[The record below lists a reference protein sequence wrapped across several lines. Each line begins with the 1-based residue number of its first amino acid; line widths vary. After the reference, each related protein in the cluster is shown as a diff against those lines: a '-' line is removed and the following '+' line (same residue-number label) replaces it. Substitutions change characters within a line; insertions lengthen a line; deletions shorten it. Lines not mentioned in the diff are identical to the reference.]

1 LQYKPSIERT
11 ALAILL
17 GLLIALL
24 VVVTT
29 LPAFPVDET
38 RYLTV
43 AWEMRASGN
52 WALPTLN
59 FEPYSHKPPLLFW
72 LINLLWSLLG
82 EQVWVARL
90 VGVLSFIAVLILAHR
105 LEGDLAATETAE
117 DERPATSVLL
127 LAGFPVFIAFGFSI
141 MFDMLLTACVVAAL
155 LALWHAGRYGD
166 RRAWAAFAIS
176 MGAGLL
182 AKGPVALLTLLP
194 VALLG
199 PLWIAPE
206 QRPRWYLKVAAA
218 VAIGGTMVLGWALRA
233 AYLGGPEYAE
243 MIFWKQSAG
252 RISSSFAHARPFWFY
267 IPILTIFLLPVILWR
282 PLRDGVRK
290 VAAASSPARNF
301 LLAWII
307 PPFIGLSLISGK
319 QPHYLLPLIPG
330 IAILVALGMRK
341 TEFRPRDRTELI
353 AVAGVSATMVV
364 VLSIVG
370 TSLLPQEGILEA
382 VQHLSLPWAI
392 LIAVDIFAAIYLLA
406 RSIRGALIGIAIA
419 NVIAMMSALA
429 IGRSTIAKLYDLQP
443 MADVLATHAGSPIAA
458 AQKTRGEFGFL
469 ARLQSPL
476 IIVPEENIA
485 CWLAKTPRSL
495 AIMRTQVDADVPAYR
510 TVYRQPYRAND
521 ALLIIESDGKT
532 ACTNGD
538 AVPITKGT
546 AEE

>member
-1 LQYKPSIERT
+1 MQYKQSIERT

-17 GLLIALL
+17 GLMIALL

-72 LINLLWSLLG
+72 LINVLWSLLG
-82 EQVWVARL
+82 EKVWAARL
-90 VGVLSFIAVLILAHR
+90 VGVLSFIAVLMLAHR
-105 LEGDLAATETAE
+105 LEGELAATETTGEA
-117 DERPATSVLL
+117 RPATSVLL
-127 LAGFPVFIAFGFSI
+127 LAGFPAFIAFGFSI
-141 MFDMLLTACVVAAL
+141 MFDMLLTAFVMGAL

-166 RRAWAAFAIS
+166 RRAWALFAAS
-176 MGAGLL
+176 LGAGLL

-199 PLWIAPE
+199 PFWIAPE
-206 QRPRWYLKVAAA
+206 QRPHWYLRVTAAFA
-218 VAIGGTMVLGWALRA
+218 VGGAVVLAWALRA

-252 RISSSFAHARPFWFY
+252 RIASSFAHARPFWFY
-267 IPILTIFLLPVILWR
+267 IPVLTIFLLPVILWR
-282 PLRDGVRK
+282 PLRDGLRK
-290 VAAASSPARNF
+290 VAGSSSPARNF
-301 LLAWII
+301 LLAWIL

-330 IAILVALGMRK
+330 IAILIALGMRH
-341 TEFRPRDRTELI
+341 TDFRPRDRTELL
-353 AVAGVSATMVV
+353 AVAGFSAVMVT
-364 VLSIVG
+364 VLSVAG
-370 TSLLPQEGILEA
+370 PRLVPQDGILEA
-382 VQHLSLPWAI
+382 VRYLSLPWAL

-429 IGRSTIAKLYDLQP
+429 IARGTITKLYDLQP
-443 MADVLATHAGSPIAA
+443 MADVLAAHAGSPIAA

-476 IIVPEENIA
+476 IVVPEANLA
-485 CWLAKTPRSL
+485 CWLAKTPRSV
-495 AIMRTQVDADVPAYR
+495 AILRTHIDEDVPAYR
-510 TVYRQPYRAND
+510 TIYRQPYRAND
-521 ALLIIESDGKT
+521 ALLVVGSNGKT
-532 ACTNGD
+532 DCTADD
-538 AVPITKGT
+538 AVPIANGT
-546 AEE
+546 TED